1 MNQKIDVYELMA
13 KCIFGEASESEIANI
28 QELLKN
34 DADLQELE
42 QFCKNILNYMNNEDI
57 VRTVENGESTELE
70 DKELLG

>member
-1 MNQKIDVYELMA
+1 M
-13 KCIFGEASESEIANI
+13 
-28 QELLKN
+28 KN

-57 VRTVENGESTELE
+57 VRTVENDESTELE